1 MEEEGANPTDA
12 IHEICKKVAD
22 SKLDVKF
29 TQGTLE
35 IDKIFYSIIINFCC
49 FPGQKEFH
57 AAINKVGKAID
68 KVIIKYLF
76 YNKSKLIFIVGSNP
90 TKSAFLFVF

>member
-29 TQGTLE
+29 TQGTR
-35 IDKIFYSIIINFCC
+35 
-49 FPGQKEFH
+49 
-57 AAINKVGKAID
+57 
-68 KVIIKYLF
+68 
-76 YNKSKLIFIVGSNP
+76 
-90 TKSAFLFVF
+90 